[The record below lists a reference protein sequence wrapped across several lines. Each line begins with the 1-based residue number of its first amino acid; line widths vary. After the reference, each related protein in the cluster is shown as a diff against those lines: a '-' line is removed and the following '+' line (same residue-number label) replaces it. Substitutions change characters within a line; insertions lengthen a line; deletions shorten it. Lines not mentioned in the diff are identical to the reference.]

1 MAKQDISKEQ
11 FIQICT
17 EYGFEI
23 RELSEPWKTNGVWY
37 VAFIPKYNASIAG
50 HVPEDH
56 ETNVCVELDCLY
68 DGPEKFHVRK
78 TSQPRTVE
86 KFKFFLAEINKT
98 VKNHIVNMKISK
110 MQEED
115 FG

>member
-1 MAKQDISKEQ
+1 MAKQGISKEQ

-17 EYGFEI
+17 EYGFEV
-23 RELSEPWKTNGVWY
+23 RELQEAWKINGVWY
-37 VAFIPKYNASIAG
+37 VAFIPHYDAAIAG

-56 ETNVCVELDCLY
+56 ETNVCVKLDCLY
-68 DGPEKFHVRK
+68 SGPVYFQTRE
-78 TSQPRTVE
+78 TCQPNTVE
-86 KFKFFLAEINKT
+86 KFKYFLEEINKT

-110 MQEED
+110 MQKED